1 MQWSKREMV
10 RSLTVDRELEMKSKT
25 EIWERNLKPNLKNL
39 LEMREK
45 GKVTNLGRTGG
56 RGGDVIP

>member
-1 MQWSKREMV
+1 MV